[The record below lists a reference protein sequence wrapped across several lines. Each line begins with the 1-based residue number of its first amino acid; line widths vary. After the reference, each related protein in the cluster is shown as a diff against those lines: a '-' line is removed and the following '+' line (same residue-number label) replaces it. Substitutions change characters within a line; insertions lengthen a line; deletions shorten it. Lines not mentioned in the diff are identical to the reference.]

1 MAVVNTKEGECGG
14 FFLETDEEREKRRK
28 RYGGVNLMPCPWKNL
43 EEKEEEGTRQK
54 SHQILECSSGNTR
67 TLEPEYSN
75 N

>member
-1 MAVVNTKEGECGG
+1 
-14 FFLETDEEREKRRK
+14 
-28 RYGGVNLMPCPWKNL
+28 MPCPWKNL

-75 N
+75 NQETLTVTGQVESFFSGDS